1 MFLTTPTNQPKQIT
15 KGGEEGKEAEDE
27 KELKIDIPNCH
38 PLWSCKCL
46 APCRLHLLACFL
58 RFPIEEKGRAAAP
71 SHSVVSQ
78 QILAVILAHLA
89 LILCRLR
96 FQMDWSSLQ
105 YFRFAAICGQLPVVV
120 LVPSFSSA
128 VAVCG
133 ANLRLRLCQD
143 LRCSLSSLSRRGN
156 PLVAARRKL
165 YKTYNKTELSQ
176 HVSLPTPPFI
186 FMWLGH
192 PPTPVLLSLPPAPP
206 PIRPYSKNTLLHLLL
221 LRFLWLKNIG
231 LCCKVYSIF
240 NEWFDLI
247 YLHALL
253 WSSVCLSDL
262 NTHSKFQLIC
272 SCSFNNI
279 LCHHVIHTSHFA
291 SLK

>member
-1 MFLTTPTNQPKQIT
+1 MPRSLPSTPTGLFFEVSNWGERKSGGAQPFSCFSTNTRSHLGPFSVDSLPFAVSIGLVFFAVLQI
-15 KGGEEGKEAEDE
+15 
-27 KELKIDIPNCH
+27 CRH
-38 PLWSCKCL
+38 LWPSACCC
-46 APCRLHLLACFL
+46 PCSFLLLCC
-58 RFPIEEKGRAAAP
+58 
-71 SHSVVSQ
+71 
-78 QILAVILAHLA
+78 
-89 LILCRLR
+89 CRLR
-96 FQMDWSSLQ
+96 CQP
-105 YFRFAAICGQLPVVV
+105 A
-120 LVPSFSSA
+120 
-128 VAVCG
+128 
-133 ANLRLRLCQD
+133 LRLCQD

-272 SCSFNNI
+272 SCSLNNI